1 MTNNS
6 NHDSETQIL
15 ATFDYNN
22 NLMLEALRNFMQT
35 LHEGGVAPEGK
46 QVKYTIAGYI
56 VEALAVTIATF
67 TEVGEGEEEAY
78 VFAAHTA
85 KRIVERMHHKWHRD
99 LQEEAQA
106 KSKSDDIELADLK
119 PQGRA

>member
-6 NHDSETQIL
+6 ENDNENQVL
-15 ATFDYNN
+15 ATFDFNN
-22 NLMLEALRNFMQT
+22 NLMLEALRNFLQT
-35 LHEGGVAPEGK
+35 LHEGGVVPEGE
-46 QVKYTIAGYI
+46 QVKYTLSGYL

-67 TEVGEGEEEAY
+67 TEVGEGEDEAY
-78 VFAAHTA
+78 IFAAHTA
-85 KRIVERMHHKWHRD
+85 KRIVERLHHKWHRD

-106 KSKSDDIELADLK
+106 KCKSDDVELADLK